1 MGSLSRSES
10 GTLSEDYSHYSG
22 YSHGSVPST
31 LADLLERF
39 TVEAQPDCTLKLRS
53 ACVRGPAAG
62 IQALTG
68 LWDDRSRPMGARCLL
83 LPAAAANNPSRVA
96 HHARSAGPLVLG
108 ADLTRVMAAKTNTA
122 ALVVSLAVAAAPP
135 GAMCSPPFLP
145 APISAILCKHTST
158 SAAASPAPPAD
169 QAVVWGCGVVAPP
182 AHRQQRHADAAVP
195 QAVLV
200 AVHARHHG
208 ACQPLLQI
216 LRLVVPVRFGLHG
229 ARCALV
235 RMGRW
240 RSQGANQHF
249 VGGRCLRS
257 CPARLPLPP
266 AIQSFLPLPP

>member
-68 LWDDRSRPMGARCLL
+68 LRDDRSTPMGARCLL
-83 LPAAAANNPSRVA
+83 LPAAAAAAPRRQQPQPRGPSCSQCGATGAGCRP
-96 HHARSAGPLVLG
+96 HTRHGRQDQHCGPGGELGCCCCPARRDVLAASPAC
-108 ADLTRVMAAKTNTA
+108 ADL
-122 ALVVSLAVAAAPP
+122 
-135 GAMCSPPFLP
+135 CH
-145 APISAILCKHTST
+145 ILCQHTPT

-200 AVHARHHG
+200 AVHA
-208 ACQPLLQI
+208 
-216 LRLVVPVRFGLHG
+216 
-229 ARCALV
+229 
-235 RMGRW
+235 
-240 RSQGANQHF
+240 
-249 VGGRCLRS
+249 
-257 CPARLPLPP
+257 
-266 AIQSFLPLPP
+266 